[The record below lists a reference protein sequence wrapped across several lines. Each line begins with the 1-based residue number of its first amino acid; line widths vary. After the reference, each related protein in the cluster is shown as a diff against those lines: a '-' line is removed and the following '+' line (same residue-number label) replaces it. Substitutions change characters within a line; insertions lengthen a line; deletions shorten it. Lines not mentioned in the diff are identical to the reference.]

1 VAYGMSVVPGNLLMN
16 HLGRVAMTFL
26 LPAPVKMPTRS
37 ACEAPADAAARV
49 FDLIK

>member
-1 VAYGMSVVPGNLLMN
+1 MSVVPGNLLMN
-16 HLGRVAMTFL
+16 HLGRVAITFL
-26 LPAPVKMPTRS
+26 LPAPVKTLRS